1 IPVRVTSAVRAVTA
15 TTVALVAPLPAVA
28 VPAAMPQLHLPRLS
42 PRLLPPN
49 NPVVIRIHSLVLPP
63 FRHKI

>member
-1 IPVRVTSAVRAVTA
+1 VTSAARAVTA

-28 VPAAMPQLHLPRLS
+28 VPAAMQPLHLPRPS

-49 NPVVIRIHSLVLPP
+49 NPSRLRISSFVPVSSSP
-63 FRHKI
+63 KI